1 VTPVS
6 EIKLIRTDTTLDLS
20 QKAEKVCLRMDH
32 IEVLGWPLRARVVG
46 APSCCIFF
54 SMKEDSEHV
63 RVSQAATNRRNDSAV
78 RSSGGSESFHY
89 HSLTLN
95 RRLFWSTSVSLR
107 MSLLWKTKEQHQL
120 KRDPVRVRILS
131 TRRSFWLWFH
141 QNYRWPYGWME
152 TTHASE
158 RERGGWERSC
168 GGKRRRK
175 KKDKTEFSSFSFVL
189 IWLSPKHVQERRR
202 THVCSTKSFSG
213 LWANLK

>member
-1 VTPVS
+1 MPQNGAHRS
-6 EIKLIRTDTTLDLS
+6 LGLTLT
-20 QKAEKVCLRMDH
+20 
-32 IEVLGWPLRARVVG
+32 RA
-46 APSCCIFF
+46 SCGSSLLLHFFF

-158 RERGGWERSC
+158 RERGMWWE
-168 GGKRRRK
+168 K
-175 KKDKTEFSSFSFVL
+175 KKKKKGQDGIQLFFLF
-189 IWLSPKHVQERRR
+189 
-202 THVCSTKSFSG
+202 
-213 LWANLK
+213 